1 MNSSAPQTAQP
12 SMMPSDCLLAHL
24 KSCVRGIFRS
34 NDRVCWLVTR
44 GLESYL
50 TTWSIQGWR
59 PPGADTA
66 IRPLRV
72 DGWFA
77 PTATLVPSS
86 RTIIVSLG
94 FFVSVQRGKIVPVS
108 KGKIGPGFLSLVQG
122 SPLETW
128 A

>member
-24 KSCVRGIFRS
+24 KSCLRGIFRS

-86 RTIIVSLG
+86 RTVEVSAAVFG
-94 FFVSVQRGKIVPVS
+94 FFP
-108 KGKIGPGFLSLVQG
+108 KGENSSSQTGLG
-122 SPLETW
+122 
-128 A
+128 